1 VSPAKRRR
9 PTDFQRAAEGSMTL
23 VEHIRELRKR
33 LLRACLAILVGAI
46 VGYVIAPRISTI
58 INEPYCTFLH
68 SRSPN
73 TLCSFNTSSPLDL
86 FMLNLKIALYV
97 GLVIAAPVWLYQLW
111 AFIAPGLHKR
121 ERRYGY
127 AFAAVATPLFA
138 AGFLLG
144 FILVS
149 RSMPWFLGMNSSIT
163 VTVDLAG
170 YFDFVTGVM
179 LLFGVGFEFPMLV
192 AMLNFAGLVSAKK
205 LLSWWRIAIF
215 LMFLFA
221 ALVTPTPDPFNMTIL
236 AGCMAVLYFAAVG
249 VAFLNDR
256 RRARRDAYANLNDDE
271 ASPIEPVSPVDAP
284 NWNSSYRYDDTG
296 DNTDDESR

>member
-1 VSPAKRRR
+1 MSLAKPRSRSDA
-9 PTDFQRAAEGSMTL
+9 PPVAGGSMTL
-23 VEHIRELRKR
+23 IEHVRELRKR
-33 LLRACLAILVGAI
+33 LLRACVGILVGA
-46 VGYVIAPRISTI
+46 VAGYLLASRIQAI
-58 INEPYCTFLH
+58 ITDPYCDFVVARNGGH
-68 SRSPN
+68 G
-73 TLCSFNTSSPLDL
+73 CGFNTGSPLDQ
-86 FMLNLKIALYV
+86 FMLNLKIALYA

-138 AGFLLG
+138 AGFALG

-149 RSMPWFLGMNSSIT
+149 RSMEWFLSINASFT
-163 VTVDLAG
+163 VTVDLIG

-179 LLFGVGFEFPMLV
+179 LLFGIGFEFPMLV

-205 LLSWWRIAIF
+205 LLSWWRVAIF
-215 LMFLFA
+215 VMFLFA
-221 ALVTPTPDPFNMTIL
+221 AVVTPTPDPFNMTIL

-256 RRARRDAYANLNDDE
+256 RRARRDHYSQYADDDV
-271 ASPIEPVSPVDAP
+271 SPIEPVSPVDAP
-284 NWNSSYRYDDTG
+284 TWGSHGQDDN
-296 DNTDDESR
+296 DAK

>member
-1 VSPAKRRR
+1 
-9 PTDFQRAAEGSMTL
+9 M
-23 VEHIRELRKR
+23 
-33 LLRACLAILVGAI
+33 RACLAILVGAI
-46 VGYVIAPRISTI
+46 AGYFIAKQVQGVLTA
-58 INEPYCTFLH
+58 PYCDFV
-68 SRSPN
+68 RAKSPG
-73 TLCSFNTSSPLDL
+73 TVCQFNMTAPLDA
-86 FMLNLKIALYV
+86 FMLQLKIALYV
-97 GLVIAAPVWLYQLW
+97 GLVLAAPIWLYQLW

-138 AGFLLG
+138 AGFWLG

-149 RSMPWFLGMNSSIT
+149 RSMPWFLGVTPGINLT
-163 VTVDLAG
+163 VNLDG

-179 LLFGVGFEFPMLV
+179 LLFGAAFEFPMIV

-205 LLSWWRIAIF
+205 LLSWWRVAIF

-236 AGCMAVLYFAAVG
+236 AICMAVLYFAAVG

-271 ASPIEPVSPVDAP
+271 VSPIEPVSPVDAP
-284 NWNSSYRYDDTG
+284 TWGSSYRGGDDNP
-296 DNTDDESR
+296 DNNDESR